1 METWDAFSGD
11 MNVFATYCG
20 QLRFMT
26 TDWRPSGPPIL
37 ILERPM
43 ALITSHESSG
53 AHVGLPTDH
62 VLETNHG
69 HNESTLTRND
79 MRALQ
84 LIEDEIWSY
93 RYPELGLI
101 ALGLIGTPE

>member
-1 METWDAFSGD
+1 MWDF
-11 MNVFATYCG
+11 
-20 QLRFMT
+20 
-26 TDWRPSGPPIL
+26 IL
-37 ILERPM
+37 
-43 ALITSHESSG
+43 
-53 AHVGLPTDH
+53 DH

-84 LIEDEIWSY
+84 LIEDAIWSY

-101 ALGLIGTPE
+101 GLGLIGTPEKSHRRQRRVHSGYRLYGIGGISRWGHSLASACFS

>member
-1 METWDAFSGD
+1 MWDF
-11 MNVFATYCG
+11 
-20 QLRFMT
+20 
-26 TDWRPSGPPIL
+26 IL
-37 ILERPM
+37 
-43 ALITSHESSG
+43 
-53 AHVGLPTDH
+53 DH

-69 HNESTLTRND
+69 HIESTLTRND